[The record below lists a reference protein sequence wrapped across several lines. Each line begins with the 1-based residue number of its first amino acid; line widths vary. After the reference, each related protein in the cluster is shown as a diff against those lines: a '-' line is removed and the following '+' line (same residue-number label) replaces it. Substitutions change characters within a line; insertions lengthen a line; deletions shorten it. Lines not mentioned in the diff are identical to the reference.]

1 MVAYRRRRVQG
12 LDVFYREAGDPAAP
26 TLVLLHGYPSS
37 SFMFR
42 QLLPAL
48 EDQLHLLAPDH
59 PGFGNSDAPPPSRF
73 AYTFDH
79 LAEVVEGL
87 LDDLGIQRF
96 GIYLQDYAPR
106 SAPASPPTA
115 PTPSRP

>member
-42 QLLPAL
+42 QLIPARTT
-48 EDQLHLLAPDH
+48 A
-59 PGFGNSDAPPPSRF
+59 
-73 AYTFDH
+73 T
-79 LAEVVEGL
+79 
-87 LDDLGIQRF
+87 
-96 GIYLQDYAPR
+96 R
-106 SAPASPPTA
+106 SAPASRPAA
-115 PTPSRP
+115 PTPSKA